1 VYKLNFFVPLI
12 RRTNY
17 TVITDLT
24 KGKPV
29 DQHDCSGMM
38 GMLECDEFDVALGA
52 FSTSSYPTLAVR
64 FSMPLLYTT

>member
-1 VYKLNFFVPLI
+1 LI

-17 TVITDLT
+17 TTVADLT

-29 DQHDCSGMM
+29 EKGDCSGMI
-38 GMLECDEFDVALGA
+38 GMLECEDFDVALGA
-52 FSTSSYPTLAVR
+52 FSTSSYPTMAVR